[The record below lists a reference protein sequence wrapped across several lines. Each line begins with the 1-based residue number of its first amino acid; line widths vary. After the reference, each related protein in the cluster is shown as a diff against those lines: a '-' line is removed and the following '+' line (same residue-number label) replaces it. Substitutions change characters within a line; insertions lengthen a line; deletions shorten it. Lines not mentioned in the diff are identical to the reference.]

1 MTSIPASRSARAM
14 ILAPRSCPSRP
25 GLATTT
31 RILRAVAASI
41 AGRNSIRSGAKAARN
56 LVDLELDNSFSVVD
70 EDVMNRLR
78 RTSRSSRYLPTPAFV
93 LAFLALMVALG
104 SGAMAAGLI
113 DGKTLKPDSV
123 GPGKLEPKLRE
134 RVYSSTPGERGPQ
147 GERGKTGKVGATGAQ
162 GERGPSGPTGPK
174 GEPGAS
180 PTTAFAIIAA
190 DGSVVAQR
198 GVPIVHLETNAAGG
212 PVYEIG
218 FTPDVHHC
226 AIQISVVDSTESG
239 IYATIP
245 DAYAGAQFVY
255 PYDYPAAEPGI
266 GSGMTVRIWP
276 GTGTHEGVTRPF
288 EISAIC

>member
-1 MTSIPASRSARAM
+1 MNRT
-14 ILAPRSCPSRP
+14 SRP
-25 GLATTT
+25 
-31 RILRAVAASI
+31 
-41 AGRNSIRSGAKAARN
+41 
-56 LVDLELDNSFSVVD
+56 
-70 EDVMNRLR
+70 
-78 RTSRSSRYLPTPAFV
+78 SRSSRFLPTPAFV
-93 LAFLALMVALG
+93 VAFVALMVALG

-134 RVYSSTPGERGPQ
+134 RVYSNTPGERGPQ
-147 GERGKTGKVGATGAQ
+147 GERGPAGERGQTGGPGPQ
-162 GERGPSGPTGPK
+162 GERGLTGETGPR
-174 GEPGAS
+174 GEVGPS
-180 PTTAFAIIAA
+180 PTTAFAIVAA

-198 GVPIVHLETNAAGG
+198 GVPIVHLETNAVGG

-226 AIQISVVDSTESG
+226 AIQISAVDSTESG
-239 IYATIP
+239 IFATIP

-266 GSGMTVRIWP
+266 GSGMNVRIWP